1 MATQVRTELTQEVV
15 LRGLPLPITIRSST
29 ILSDDELLEFSRRN
43 DLYRIERSATGELT
57 IMTPVGGDGGR
68 WETVVIQELGSW
80 SKANGGVCFSSS
92 TGFSLADGS
101 MLSPDASWISAA
113 RWNGLSKA
121 DRRRYPPLC
130 PDFIVE
136 VLSASDSRTALEAKM
151 RSWMSNGARLAWMI
165 DPYQAKL
172 TVFRSG
178 EIPETLYRPDSVEAG
193 EPVPGFRLSTLL
205 LWDDEA

>member
-1 MATQVRTELTQEVV
+1 MATQVRTKLTQEVV

-43 DLYRIERSATGELT
+43 DPYRMERSATGDLT

-92 TGFSLADGS
+92 TGFSLPDGS
-101 MLSPDASWISAA
+101 MLSPDASWISSS
-113 RWNGLSKA
+113 RWNALSKA

-130 PDFIVE
+130 PDFVVE
-136 VLSASDSRTALEAKM
+136 VLSASDSRTAFGAKM
-151 RSWMSNGARLAWMI
+151 QAWMSNGARLAWMI

-172 TVFRSG
+172 T
-178 EIPETLYRPDSVEAG
+178 IYRPEQAPEVLNRPEAVEAG